1 MNTIR
6 YVALVAAG
14 PLFALLLF
22 GGWELAARRGV
33 IAGPLALAEKW
44 GNRLAPRTAQER
56 RQDAIASLIM
66 LIIGLILL
74 WWSL

>member
-6 YVALVAAG
+6 YFALVASG
-14 PLFALLLF
+14 PLFALLLL
-22 GGWELAARRGV
+22 GGWELAARRGIIV
-33 IAGPLALAEKW
+33 GPLALVEKW
-44 GNRLAPRTAQER
+44 GNRFAPKTDRER

-66 LIIGLILL
+66 LIVALILL